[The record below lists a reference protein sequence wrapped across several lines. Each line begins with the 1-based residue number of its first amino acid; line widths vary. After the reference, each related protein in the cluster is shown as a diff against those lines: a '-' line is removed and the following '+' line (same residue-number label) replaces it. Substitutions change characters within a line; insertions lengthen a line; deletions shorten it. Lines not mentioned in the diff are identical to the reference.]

1 MLPSAL
7 HLHPRRQMCLPSRQ
21 GGLPRRRS
29 RALHAPEAQ
38 VRARTQTCRTG
49 HGRKRTRG
57 PPGAAQRRRPCSGR
71 CPRGSAGSIW
81 GTAVPGC
88 ERPLVVIIDTTTIII
103 IIGSCSSS
111 IVITTIII
119 TFITIIITIITILFT
134 IHGYNIPRTSTA
146 KSR

>member
-1 MLPSAL
+1 M
-7 HLHPRRQMCLPSRQ
+7 
-21 GGLPRRRS
+21 
-29 RALHAPEAQ
+29 Q
-38 VRARTQTCRTG
+38 VRARTQTRRTG

-88 ERPLVVIIDTTTIII
+88 ERPLVVIIDTTIIIII

-119 TFITIIITIITILFT
+119 TFITIIIAIITILFT
-134 IHGYNIPRTSTA
+134 IHGYNIPCTSTA